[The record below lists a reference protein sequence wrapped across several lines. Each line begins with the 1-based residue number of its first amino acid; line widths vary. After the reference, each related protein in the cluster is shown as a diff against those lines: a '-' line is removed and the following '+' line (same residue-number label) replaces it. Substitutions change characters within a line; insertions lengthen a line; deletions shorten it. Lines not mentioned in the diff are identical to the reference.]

1 MKRLAIVEDQTAVA
15 ALIRNVV
22 ANPTAPVK
30 HAPDFLTHREREIL
44 QSGAESHRTREI
56 TAKFGMIAKTVGN
69 HRTSPMRQLNLF
81 DDANVT
87 PYALAAGFSEQKKP
101 V

>member
-1 MKRLAIVEDQTAVA
+1 MRIVITHAT
-15 ALIRNVV
+15 
-22 ANPTAPVK
+22 PPVN

>member
-15 ALIRNVV
+15 ALMRNVV
-22 ANPTAPVK
+22 ANPTAPAN

-56 TAKFGMIAKTVGN
+56 AAKFGIIAKTVGN
-69 HRTSPMRQLNLF
+69 HRTSPMRQLNLY
-81 DDANVT
+81 DVASVT
-87 PYALAAGFSEQKKP
+87 PYALAAGFSGQKKP